1 MTCCYSDLGG
11 ASDWST
17 PERNLLQPIR
27 STTEIW
33 VVTRAAWNF
42 CTRSSHFISRETSG
56 GVSKGGLFSQGYFI
70 VLQHKVF
77 VSSSILLLR
86 KKSQQ
91 SIFKMFQTVQVLD
104 TLERQWSFKTEES
117 YTFYIGNFSSH
128 LNLCIKHHASW
139 HPKNSWDV
147 QKTTLWKFTAKDSYR
162 DKNFCERFAPRSHF
176 KSLMVWVNVVLNRT
190 VVVDNDWRFDNLCG
204 SHRQSQIKETKTKFL
219 LIQSTLALRTHRYN
233 GHPDNTD
240 CS

>member
-1 MTCCYSDLGG
+1 M
-11 ASDWST
+11 
-17 PERNLLQPIR
+17 R
-27 STTEIW
+27 
-33 VVTRAAWNF
+33 RAAWNF

-91 SIFKMFQTVQVLD
+91 SIFKMFQTGQVLD

-128 LNLCIKHHASW
+128 LNLCIKHLASL

-162 DKNFCERFAPRSHF
+162 DKNFCGRFAPRSHF
-176 KSLMVWVNVVLNRT
+176 KSWLSLIVRIQNPFIIT
-190 VVVDNDWRFDNLCG
+190 VWRF
-204 SHRQSQIKETKTKFL
+204 SYAKWS
-219 LIQSTLALRTHRYN
+219 SAL
-233 GHPDNTD
+233 
-240 CS
+240 SS

>member
-1 MTCCYSDLGG
+1 MEFLHSFLTLHFAGNQ
-11 ASDWST
+11 WWRL
-17 PERNLLQPIR
+17 ERWAVF
-27 STTEIW
+27 S
-33 VVTRAAWNF
+33 
-42 CTRSSHFISRETSG
+42 
-56 GVSKGGLFSQGYFI
+56 GLFYRPSTQSFCQFLNI
-70 VLQHKVF
+70 IIK
-77 VSSSILLLR
+77 

-176 KSLMVWVNVVLNRT
+176 KSWLSLMVWVNVVLNRT

-219 LIQSTLALRTHRYN
+219 LIQSTLALRTPRYN

>member
-1 MTCCYSDLGG
+1 M
-11 ASDWST
+11 
-17 PERNLLQPIR
+17 
-27 STTEIW
+27 
-33 VVTRAAWNF
+33 TRAAWNF

-56 GVSKGGLFSQGYFI
+56 GVSKGRLFSQGYFI
-70 VLQHKVF
+70 VLQHKAF

-117 YTFYIGNFSSH
+117 HTFISVTFLHIWIFVSSIMPPDTKKTPGMSRKQ
-128 LNLCIKHHASW
+128 LCGSLPLRIHTEIRIFVKGLYPGSFKSW
-139 HPKNSWDV
+139 
-147 QKTTLWKFTAKDSYR
+147 L
-162 DKNFCERFAPRSHF
+162 
-176 KSLMVWVNVVLNRT
+176 SLMVWVNVVLNRT

-219 LIQSTLALRTHRYN
+219 LIQSTLALRTPRYN

>member
-1 MTCCYSDLGG
+1 MEFLHSFLTLHFAGNQ
-11 ASDWST
+11 WWRL
-17 PERNLLQPIR
+17 ERWAVF
-27 STTEIW
+27 S
-33 VVTRAAWNF
+33 
-42 CTRSSHFISRETSG
+42 
-56 GVSKGGLFSQGYFI
+56 GLFYRPSTQSFCQFLNI
-70 VLQHKVF
+70 IIK
-77 VSSSILLLR
+77 
-86 KKSQQ
+86 KKSHQ

-176 KSLMVWVNVVLNRT
+176 KSWLSLMVWVNVVLNRT

-219 LIQSTLALRTHRYN
+219 LIQSTLALRTPRYN